1 MTDDIKRACI
11 LQAKWNGTTIEEE
24 MKHYTQKKQFNRQ
37 EVLSPK
43 SAEPRHLPKHLS
55 DACKYYNQHVLNREC
70 VNGECTEACEHCVC
84 RGF

>member
-37 EVLSPK
+37 EVINTK
-43 SAEPRHLPKHLS
+43 DAEPRYLPHNLS
-55 DACKYYNQHVLNREC
+55 NACKYYNQHILKRKCPNVDCN
-70 VNGECTEACEHCVC
+70 EACEYCVC